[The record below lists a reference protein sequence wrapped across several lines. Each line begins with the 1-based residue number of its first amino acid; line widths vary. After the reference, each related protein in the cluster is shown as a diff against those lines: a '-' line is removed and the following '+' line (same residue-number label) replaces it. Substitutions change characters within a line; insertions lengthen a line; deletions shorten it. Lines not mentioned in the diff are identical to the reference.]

1 MTDKI
6 SGIVITGPTGAI
18 GMALIQKCIQ
28 EGIHVLAICHRG
40 SRRRCSIVQH
50 PLVSVVEADMEEYG
64 MFCPVSDMRY
74 DVFYHLAWQ
83 GTFGEARNNMLLQTE
98 NIRDTVEA
106 VKLAQRLGCSCF
118 IGAGSQAEYGRVQGK
133 LSGDMPA
140 FPENGYGMAKL
151 CAGQMSRQVCA
162 MQNIRHVWIR
172 ILSVYGPYDGAN
184 TMVMSTLKKMMR
196 QEDTSFTKGE
206 QLWDYL
212 YSEDAANAMLLA
224 GIKGKKGKTY
234 CLGSGQAMPLADY
247 IKMMQRI
254 TGSNG
259 KLGIGELPYA
269 ERQVMHLCADIG
281 ALSQDTGFKPSVGFE
296 EGIKRTVGWLR
307 EHEENKRNDSLL
319 Q

>member
-28 EGIHVLAICHRG
+28 EGIHVLAIVHRG
-40 SRRRCSIVQH
+40 SRRKHNIVQH
-50 PLVSVVEADMEEYG
+50 PLIRVVEADMEEYG
-64 MFCPVSDMRY
+64 TLSPPSDIRY

-83 GTFGEARNNMLLQTE
+83 GTFGEARNDMLLQTE

-106 VKLAQRLGCSCF
+106 VKLAKRLGCRCF
-118 IGAGSQAEYGRVQGK
+118 VGAGSQAEYGRVQGK

-162 MQNIRHVWIR
+162 EQNIRHVWIR
-172 ILSVYGPYDGAN
+172 ILSVYGPYDGEK
-184 TMVMSTLKKMMR
+184 TMVMSTLQKMLR
-196 QEDTSFTKGE
+196 QEATSFTKGE

-212 YSEDAANAMLLA
+212 YSEDAGNAMLLA
-224 GIKGKKGKTY
+224 GRKGKNGRIY
-234 CLGSGQAMPLADY
+234 CLGSGQAAPLSDY
-247 IKMMQRI
+247 IKTMQRI

-269 ERQVMHLCADIG
+269 KGQVMHLCADIK
-281 ALSQDTGFKPSVGFE
+281 ALSQDTGFQPAVRFE

-307 EHEENKRNDSLL
+307 EHEENQRNDSLL
-319 Q
+319 

>member
-6 SGIVITGPTGAI
+6 NSIVITGPTGAI

-40 SRRRCSIVQH
+40 SRRSRSIVQH

-64 MFCPVSDMRY
+64 LFCPVSDKRY

-83 GTFGEARNNMLLQTE
+83 GTFGEVRNNMLLQTE

-106 VKLAQRLGCSCF
+106 VKLAKRLGCSCF
-118 IGAGSQAEYGRVQGK
+118 VGAGSQAEYGRVQGK

-151 CAGQMSRQVCA
+151 CAGQMSRQVCVT
-162 MQNIRHVWIR
+162 QNIRHVWVR

-184 TMVMSTLKKMMR
+184 TMVMSTLKKMLI

-224 GIKGKKGKTY
+224 GMKGKNGKTY
-234 CLGSGQAMPLADY
+234 CLGSGQAKPLSDY
-247 IKMMQRI
+247 IKTMQRI

-269 ERQVMHLCADIG
+269 EGQVMHLCADIE
-281 ALSQDTGFKPSVGFE
+281 ALSQDTGFKPAVGFE
-296 EGIKRTVGWLR
+296 EGIKRTIGWLR
-307 EHEENKRNDSLL
+307 EHEENQRNDSLL
-319 Q
+319 